1 MKYIILG
8 NAYAVLRG
16 IMQKRI
22 KILCVVILFSFL
34 LFFCGHDVML
44 EAEES
49 NKGKIEEIEDGQFIE
64 KQADLSDPTI
74 WSLWEKVLDLI
85 SGGTIIP
92 IVTLILTIS
101 NVLIERRYGLG
112 EIDIDVITQ
121 KLENEEGYTILQCN
135 AVKANGNKI
144 DVVDRTNNYI
154 WDMTVKIDRPDK
166 FKHAFNVTIKK
177 LLVEIDG
184 YVLEFCIQ
192 SKKHEDWV
200 KCKAA
205 ENQDSCSL
213 LLMPPC
219 VAKQYRSN
227 VNLLNKGKEADKIK
241 VYLTWIVNGSVYSF
255 IRYLLPRKSTILFE
269 TKESVPHNV
278 FIGIKRVKILRG
290 RNK

>member
-1 MKYIILG
+1 
-8 NAYAVLRG
+8 
-16 IMQKRI
+16 MQKRI
-22 KILCVVILFSFL
+22 KILCVGICFVFL
-34 LFFCGHDVML
+34 LFICGQDVMV

-49 NKGKIEEIEDGQFIE
+49 NKGKIEEIKDGQSIE
-64 KQADLSDPTI
+64 KQTDLPDTTI
-74 WSLWEKVLDLI
+74 WSLWEKVLDLL

-92 IVTLILTIS
+92 IVTIIISIS
-101 NVLIERRYGLG
+101 NVLIERRYSLE

-135 AVKANGNKI
+135 IVKDNSNKI
-144 DVVDRTNNYI
+144 DVVNRTNNYI

-184 YVLEFCIQ
+184 YVLEFCAQ
-192 SKKHEDWV
+192 SQKYEDWV

-213 LLMPPC
+213 LLVPPC
-219 VAKQYRSN
+219 VAKQYKSN
-227 VNLLNKGKEADKIK
+227 INLLKKGKEADKIK
-241 VYLTWIVNGSVYSF
+241 VYLTWVVNGSWYSF
-255 IRYLLPRKSTILFE
+255 IRYLFPRKSTILFK
-269 TKESVPHNV
+269 TKENVPHNV
-278 FIGIKRVKILRG
+278 FTGIKSVKILKG

>member
-1 MKYIILG
+1 M
-8 NAYAVLRG
+8 V
-16 IMQKRI
+16 
-22 KILCVVILFSFL
+22 
-34 LFFCGHDVML
+34 

-49 NKGKIEEIEDGQFIE
+49 NKGKIEEIKDRQSIK
-64 KQADLSDPTI
+64 KQTELPDTTV
-74 WSLWEKVLDLI
+74 WSLWEKVLDLL

-92 IVTLILTIS
+92 IVTIILSIS

-121 KLENEEGYTILQCN
+121 KIENEEGYTILHCN
-135 AVKANGNKI
+135 MVKTNSNTI
-144 DVVDRTNNYI
+144 DVVKRTNNYI

-166 FKHAFNVTIKK
+166 FKHAFNMTIKK

-184 YVLEFCIQ
+184 YELEFCAPS
-192 SKKHEDWV
+192 SKYKDWI

-219 VAKQYRSN
+219 VTKQYKTN
-227 VNLLNKGKEADKIK
+227 INLLNKGKEADKIK
-241 VYLTWIVNGSVYSF
+241 VYLTWVVNGSWYSF
-255 IRYLLPRKSTILFE
+255 IRYVFPRKSTILFE
-269 TKESVPHNV
+269 TKENVPHNV
-278 FIGIKRVKILRG
+278 FIGIKSVKILRG